1 MLQELKAAFAPF
13 GFLLT
18 SAVYP
23 GQVTIDIAYDIP
35 RLSAALDF
43 INVSFIIN
51 QNQSHY
57 KIFKLCFHKQLMGYD
72 YHGAWEI
79 ETGLHSP
86 MYRNLKYDVG
96 NESTLN
102 MVS

>member
-18 SAVYP
+18 SAVSP

-43 INVSFIIN
+43 INVSCMD
-51 QNQSHY
+51 QYNQSHY
-57 KIFKLCFHKQLMGYD
+57 KTHK
-72 YHGAWEI
+72 
-79 ETGLHSP
+79 
-86 MYRNLKYDVG
+86 
-96 NESTLN
+96 
-102 MVS
+102 